1 MKTMRNLRTTL
12 PKVMLAALAAMLFVG
27 NSIPAFAA
35 SDVLTNGYDEVYE
48 STLNFSPEAHEI
60 KMMFNT
66 EGYEVNEAGEIEI
79 PADQVNPEG
88 LPEIV
93 MEEDERL
100 RTMKFYDWDVPA
112 NTYSRS
118 FDFTCNSGEKIA
130 ISVKCDH
137 TIQAGII
144 EPNGD
149 RRCVIDSGVF
159 SHTFTL
165 DQTGTYNFYVKN
177 TNDFEIHVEASVAY
191 K

>member
-1 MKTMRNLRTTL
+1 MKTMKNVKRPL
-12 PKVMLAALAAMLFVG
+12 PKMMLAAMAAVMFVG

-35 SDVLTNGYDEVYE
+35 SDILANGYEEIYE
-48 STLNFSPEAHEI
+48 STSAFSTETREV
-60 KMMFNT
+60 KMSFSS
-66 EGYEVNEAGEIEI
+66 EGYEVNDAGEIEI

-88 LPEIV
+88 LPELV
-93 MEEDERL
+93 MGEDGKL
-100 RTMKFYDWDVPA
+100 RTTKLYDWYVPA

-118 FDFTCNSGEKIA
+118 FDFTCKSGGRIA
-130 ISVKCDH
+130 ITVTCDH

-177 TNDFEIHVEASVAY
+177 TNDFEIHLEASVAY
-191 K
+191 

>member
-1 MKTMRNLRTTL
+1 MKTMRNLRAML
-12 PKVMLAALAAMLFVG
+12 SKVMLTTVAAVVFVG

-35 SDVLTNGYDEVYE
+35 SDVLANGYEDVYE
-48 STLNFSPEAHEI
+48 GTSDLSSEAQEI
-60 KMMFNT
+60 RITFNA

-93 MEEDERL
+93 MGGDERL
-100 RTMKFYDWDVPA
+100 RTLKFYEWDVPA

-118 FDFTCNSGEKIA
+118 FDFTCQSGGRIG
-130 ISVKCDH
+130 ISVVCDH

-177 TNDFEIHVEASVAY
+177 TNDFAIHLEASVAY
-191 K
+191 

>member
-1 MKTMRNLRTTL
+1 MKTMRNVKKPL
-12 PKVMLAALAAMLFVG
+12 PKLLVTAIAAVLFVG

-35 SDVLTNGYDEVYE
+35 SDVLANGYEEVYE
-48 STLNFSPEAHEI
+48 NSSYLFAEAQEVKMTFSAD
-60 KMMFNT
+60 
-66 EGYEVNEAGEIEI
+66 GYEVNEAGEIEI

-93 MEEDERL
+93 MEGNDRI
-100 RTMKFYDWDVPA
+100 RTTKFYAWDVPA

-118 FDFTCNSGEKIA
+118 FDFTCKSGGKIA
-130 ISVKCDH
+130 IVVNCNN

-177 TNDFEIHVEASVAY
+177 TNDFEIYVEASVVF
-191 K
+191 